1 MVSFIS
7 ITQGISICL
16 FASSMMF
23 NASALPV
30 AGHEDS
36 STDSSPS
43 TTTNS
48 DSTPTLDMPNGFQM
62 PTGFP
67 TAFPTDWLKNLPKG
81 GSFPT
86 DGAFPTDWFKNLPTG
101 SFPTDWLKNLPTGA
115 FPTGAFPTGIP
126 SFGKRETEDNT
137 APAEPSIVSN
147 KPETHD
153 ISHIPLNTTHIE
165 SRSDNNNNNDATE
178 MATSS
183 QVNELT
189 MYAGVAST
197 AYCRTVVPLKQ
208 WSCVQCKK
216 WVSDGEILT
225 TFTSAVSDTNGFVL
239 RSKSQKTIYLVF
251 RGTNSYQSAMT
262 DMIGTP
268 VAYGS
273 VSGAYVHAGFYSSVK
288 EVINSYYPKIQSEI
302 KANPD
307 YKVVV
312 TGHSLGG
319 AQALL
324 AGVDLLQRDS
334 SKFTSKNV
342 KIYTIGQPR
351 VGNKKFA
358 QYVDSTGIDIHR
370 SVHKA
375 DMVPQVPPR
384 YSGFFHVGVESWIK
398 RDPSTTQI
406 CTSNLES
413 DKCSYTT
420 SAMTNA
426 IDHLT
431 YFGISEGS
439 CL

>member
-1 MVSFIS
+1 MVSAIS

-16 FASSMMF
+16 LASSMVF
-23 NASALPV
+23 SSSALPV
-30 AGHEDS
+30 AGQQDDS
-36 STDSSPS
+36 ST
-43 TTTNS
+43 
-48 DSTPTLDMPNGFQM
+48 TLPKEF
-62 PTGFP
+62 
-67 TAFPTDWLKNLPKG
+67 AFPTGIPTGWFSKFPTSFPKG
-81 GSFPT
+81 SF
-86 DGAFPTDWFKNLPTG
+86 PTG
-101 SFPTDWLKNLPTGA
+101 SFPTGS
-115 FPTGAFPTGIP
+115 FPTGSFPTGSFPTGSFPTGFPAGPFPTGLP
-126 SFGKRETEDNT
+126 SSNSSSKKESSDNSDT
-137 APAEPSIVSN
+137 TDDKSVASAKPTSEPKHSPSEKHN
-147 KPETHD
+147 STSTD
-153 ISHIPLNTTHIE
+153 AHIPLNTTHIE
-165 SRSDNNNNNDATE
+165 ARSDSDTTE

-189 MYAGVAST
+189 MYAGIAST

-216 WVSDGEILT
+216 WVSDGELLT

-239 RSKSQKTIYLVF
+239 KSKSQKTIYLVF
-251 RGTNSYQSAMT
+251 RGTNSYQSAMV
-262 DMIGTP
+262 DMAGTP
-268 VAYGS
+268 VAYGK
-273 VSGAYVHAGFYSSVK
+273 VSGAYVHAGFYSSFK
-288 EVINSYYPKIQSEI
+288 EVVNNYYPKIQSEI
-302 KANPD
+302 KANSD

-334 SKFTSKNV
+334 SQFTSKNV

-398 RDPSTTQI
+398 KDPSTTQI

-413 DKCSYTT
+413 NKCSYTVA
-420 SAMTNA
+420 AMQNA
-426 IDHLT
+426 MDHLT
-431 YFGISEGS
+431 YFGIAQGF
-439 CL
+439 CM

>member
-23 NASALPV
+23 DASALPV

-43 TTTNS
+43 TTTDSN
-48 DSTPTLDMPNGFQM
+48 STPTLDMPNGFQM
-62 PTGFP
+62 PT
-67 TAFPTDWLKNLPKG
+67 AFPTDWLKNLPNG

-86 DGAFPTDWFKNLPTG
+86 GG
-101 SFPTDWLKNLPTGA
+101 VFPTDWLKNLPTGS
-115 FPTGAFPTGIP
+115 FPTGSFPTGIP
-126 SFGKRETEDNT
+126 SFGKRENEDNT
-137 APAEPSIVSN
+137 ARAEPSIVSN
-147 KPETHD
+147 KPETHG

-165 SRSDNNNNNDATE
+165 ARSDSDTTE

-189 MYAGVAST
+189 MYAGIAST

-216 WVSDGEILT
+216 WVSDGELLT

-239 RSKSQKTIYLVF
+239 KSKSQKTIYLVF
-251 RGTNSYQSAMT
+251 RGTNSYQSAMV
-262 DMIGTP
+262 DMAGTP
-268 VAYGS
+268 VAYGK
-273 VSGAYVHAGFYSSVK
+273 VSGAYVHAGFYSSFK
-288 EVINSYYPKIQSEI
+288 EVVNNYYPKIQSEI
-302 KANPD
+302 KANSD

-334 SKFTSKNV
+334 SQFTSKNV

-398 RDPSTTQI
+398 KDPSTTQI